1 MPPESGRYTLK
12 VGEIFEVP
20 KGLAQME
27 EDLRHSRK
35 VRMNNLP
42 TSLAQTLLPLT
53 AGFKALEVGFHDE
66 FQMRALR
73 NLAPMGKVVKSH
85 WHQLF
90 LGEKFHMGELLTPT
104 ARYDVLWSGTT
115 IKRIFQTTD
124 PAFLEFVWKKNFMMK
139 MDDEQLYAT
148 VYDRKEGLEIIKSKA
163 AKCQVFRACVI
174 PPPLLK
180 ALLPQMMK
188 GDYRIITSRRD
199 PLVQALKAD
208 PEVRSGS
215 EAKVYFVY
223 GGEEANV
230 GSLRLNH
237 ELFSIFWREDKIFNV
252 MKYDNLIFGNF
263 LSRIFDNAWK
273 FSKKM

>member
-1 MPPESGRYTLK
+1 MPDRYVLK

-20 KGLAQME
+20 KGLAAME

-35 VRMNNLP
+35 ARLNNLP
-42 TSLAQTLLPLT
+42 TALAAQLLPLT
-53 AGFKALEVGFHDE
+53 VGFKPLEIGFHDE
-66 FQMRALR
+66 LQMRALR
-73 NLAPMGKVVKSH
+73 NAAPTGKVVKSH

-90 LGEKFHMGELLTPT
+90 LGEKYHMGELLT
-104 ARYDVLWSGTT
+104 AKHQYHVLWSGTN
-115 IKRIFQTTD
+115 IKRIFMTSD
-124 PAFLEFVWKKNFMMK
+124 PALVEFVWKKNFMMK

-148 VYDRKEGLEIIKSKA
+148 VYDRKEGLEVIKTKA
-163 AKCQVFRACVI
+163 STSQVFRACVI

-180 ALLPQMMK
+180 ALLPHMLK

-199 PLVQALKAD
+199 PLVPLLKAD
-208 PEVRSGS
+208 AEVRSGS
-215 EAKVYFVY
+215 DAKVFFVY